1 MTHSS
6 FLASLSEELGILH
19 CHGADA
25 EKFLQGQFSNDLT
38 SLPSPGGQWSSYSTA
53 KGRMIANFY
62 LLRDEDGF
70 WLLLSRD
77 LTETVAQRLRK
88 FRLMAKVDIED
99 AGTTHALLAL
109 WGVGAAEV
117 LGNPGGEDALARPH
131 TVSVRNSARV
141 VRLPWPEPSFLIL
154 ASGDD
159 VASWGEQLRARGA
172 HEATGADWRLGS
184 IRAGIAFINAA
195 TTEQVI
201 PQELNLEV
209 LGGISF
215 TKGCYPGQEIVARS
229 HYLGRLKNQC
239 YRLRAHAPLAP
250 GRAIFSAAMGE
261 QSIGLVIQA
270 AAVGDGSFEAL
281 AVVRAEDAEHSTLGL
296 EAHGQVPL
304 EKLEL
309 PYSLPLQKAA
319 EAN

>member
-1 MTHSS
+1 MTHAS
-6 FLASLSEELGILH
+6 FLAPLSEELGIVH

-38 SLPSPGGQWSSYSTA
+38 PLPSPGGQWSSYSTA

-62 LLRDEDGF
+62 LLRDSEGF

-77 LTETVAQRLRK
+77 LTEVVVQRLRK
-88 FRLMAKVDIED
+88 FRLMAKVEIED
-99 AGTTHALLAL
+99 ATATHTLLGL
-109 WGVGAAEV
+109 WGTGAARV
-117 LGNPGGEDALARPH
+117 LSERSGGEAPEKPHAVHLHGQARI
-131 TVSVRNSARV
+131 

-154 ASGDD
+154 APQDAS
-159 VASWGEQLRARGA
+159 ASWREQLQAQGA
-172 HEATGADWRLGS
+172 TLVTGADWVLGS
-184 IRAGIAFINAA
+184 IRAGIAFINGA
-195 TTEQVI
+195 TTEKVI

-239 YRLRAHAPLAP
+239 YRLRARSPLAP
-250 GRAIFSAAMGE
+250 GREIYSAAMGE

-270 AAVGDGSFEAL
+270 AATGDGCFEAL
-281 AVVRAEDAEHSTLGL
+281 AVVRAEDAEHSRLGL
-296 EAHGQVPL
+296 EPQGENPL
-304 EKLEL
+304 EKLDL
-309 PYSLPLQKAA
+309 PYALPLQHQ
-319 EAN
+319 ETSD

>member
-1 MTHSS
+1 MSHSS
-6 FLASLSEELGILH
+6 FLAPLSEELGIIH

-38 SLPSPGGQWSSYSTA
+38 ALPSPGGQWSSYSTA

-62 LLRDEDGF
+62 ILRAADGF

-77 LTETVAQRLRK
+77 LTDTVAERLRK

-99 AGTTHALLAL
+99 ATASHALLGL
-109 WGVGAAEV
+109 WGRGAMEILRD
-117 LGNPGGEDALARPH
+117 LGGADALDAPH
-131 TVSVRNSARV
+131 AVSVHQEAKM

-154 ASGDD
+154 VEADASPL
-159 VASWGEQLRARGA
+159 WREQLQARGA
-172 HEATGADWRLGS
+172 ELVAGGRWVLDS

-195 TTEQVI
+195 TTEKVI

-239 YRLRAHAPLAP
+239 YRLRAHTSLEP
-250 GRAIFSAAMGE
+250 GREIFSTAMGE

-270 AAVGDGSFEAL
+270 AAAEDGSFEAL

-296 EAHGQVPL
+296 EPQGQTPL
-304 EKLEL
+304 EKLDL
-309 PYSLPLQKAA
+309 PYTLPLQQAA
-319 EAN
+319 EPR